1 MNNVLTFLTELFENN
16 CGYSAINTAKSAIS
30 NVVILTDSEHITVG
44 NHPLVKR
51 FMKGVY
57 NQKPSLPRYKT
68 VWDVSEVLD
77 CLQKI
82 DIDSITMKMLTLKTV
97 MLLALLSGQRVQTLR
112 ALSVNKLKLTESS
125 AEFHIETLLKQ
136 SKPGRHLS
144 VINFTSYNDRQL
156 CVVSH
161 LKHKYINMT
170 KDLRKSDALFI
181 SYQKPY
187 GPVTTDTIARWLK
200 TVLRNSGVN
209 TDVYSPHSTRA
220 ASTSA
225 AAANGCTVDEI
236 MTCVGWANARHLQHF
251 IIKRL

>member
-16 CGYSAINTAKSAIS
+16 CGYSAINTAKFAIS

-44 NHPLVKR
+44 NHPFVKR

-57 NQKPSLPRYKT
+57 NQKLSLPRYKS

-77 CLQKI
+77 WLQKI

-97 MLLALLSGQRVQTLR
+97 MLFALLSGQRVQTLR
-112 ALSVNKLKLTESS
+112 ALSVDKLKLTASS

-156 CVVSH
+156 CVVRH
-161 LKHKYINMT
+161 LHKYINLT
-170 KDLRKSDALFI
+170 KDLRKSNVLFI

-200 TVLRNSGVN
+200 TVLRNSGVF
-209 TDVYSPHSTRA
+209 ST
-220 ASTSA
+220 
-225 AAANGCTVDEI
+225 
-236 MTCVGWANARHLQHF
+236 QH
-251 IIKRL
+251 

>member
-125 AEFHIETLLKQ
+125 AEFHIETLLKHHQ
-136 SKPGRHLS
+136 
-144 VINFTSYNDRQL
+144 RQQP
-156 CVVSH
+156 
-161 LKHKYINMT
+161 M
-170 KDLRKSDALFI
+170 
-181 SYQKPY
+181 
-187 GPVTTDTIARWLK
+187 
-200 TVLRNSGVN
+200 
-209 TDVYSPHSTRA
+209 DV
-220 ASTSA
+220 
-225 AAANGCTVDEI
+225 
-236 MTCVGWANARHLQHF
+236 Q
-251 IIKRL
+251 

>member
-1 MNNVLTFLTELFENN
+1 
-16 CGYSAINTAKSAIS
+16 
-30 NVVILTDSEHITVG
+30 
-44 NHPLVKR
+44 
-51 FMKGVY
+51 
-57 NQKPSLPRYKT
+57 
-68 VWDVSEVLD
+68 
-77 CLQKI
+77 
-82 DIDSITMKMLTLKTV
+82 
-97 MLLALLSGQRVQTLR
+97 
-112 ALSVNKLKLTESS
+112 
-125 AEFHIETLLKQ
+125 
-136 SKPGRHLS
+136 
-144 VINFTSYNDRQL
+144 
-156 CVVSH
+156 
-161 LKHKYINMT
+161 MT

-200 TVLRNSGVN
+200 TVLRNSEVN